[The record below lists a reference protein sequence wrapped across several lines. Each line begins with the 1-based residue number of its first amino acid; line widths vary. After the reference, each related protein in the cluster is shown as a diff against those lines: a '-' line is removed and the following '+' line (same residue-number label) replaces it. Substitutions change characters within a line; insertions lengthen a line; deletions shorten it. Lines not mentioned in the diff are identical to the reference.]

1 MFFCCFFCLFFLFF
15 FFFFFLVCFF
25 FFVVF
30 FTDVYRITI
39 YGLVKMSVM
48 PIVYLLDN
56 IFIRFGAKHYRQPTG
71 IPMELTVLLLLQI
84 CFSFVMKEISGSL
97 SHGKIKLTLPR
108 LSSPLQDTLDAHADL
123 SLRWSH
129 KSYCRFCRALPQFT
143 FRILNKKTKKQC
155 LFK

>member
-1 MFFCCFFCLFFLFF
+1 MCFLFLFYYLFIYLFIFF
-15 FFFFFLVCFF
+15 FFF
-25 FFVVF
+25 F

-48 PIVYLLDN
+48 PIVYLLNN
-56 IFIRFGAKHYRQPTG
+56 IFIRFGANHYRQTTG
-71 IPMELTVLLLLQI
+71 IPMDIIVLLLLQI

-108 LSSPLQDTLDAHADL
+108 LSIPLQDTLEAQADL
-123 SLRWSH
+123 NLRWSH
-129 KSYCRFCRALPQFT
+129 KSNCRFCRALPQFT
-143 FRILNKKTKKQC
+143 FRILNKKTKNQC